1 MPCDWDLAEK
11 HAKSRRTA
19 PDLPKN
25 NGK

>member
-19 PDLPKN
+19 PELPIN

>member
-19 PDLPKN
+19 PDLPRN